1 MCVWLASVCGAHI
14 FRYKRTPR
22 HWHWCWHRH
31 AHNNHTLFCY
41 RHSTADNDDTR
52 YTLMCEN
59 LYRLVKP
66 VSILYTLCAVFLCFS
81 WYTSHNMYL
90 FVCSFAYFFFVH
102 LWTVFNVRQHATFR
116 SSSPY
121 CLLRSLSNIF
131 AFRSN
136 VISRLARASPLA
148 YFFLVRS
155 PLHPF
160 HLFVCAFECCNQCM
174 WRWRWRLNTLCRLPF
189 NGIVCFFFPFSFG
202 VFLS

>member
-90 FVCSFAYFFFVH
+90 FVCSFAYFFLYICELCSMCDSMLLFVLLHPTASCDRFQIFSLFDRTSFLVSPALARWRTSFLFAPHCIHSTYSCVH
-102 LWTVFNVRQHATFR
+102 LSV
-116 SSSPY
+116 
-121 CLLRSLSNIF
+121 
-131 AFRSN
+131 
-136 VISRLARASPLA
+136 VINA
-148 YFFLVRS
+148 
-155 PLHPF
+155 
-160 HLFVCAFECCNQCM
+160 C
-174 WRWRWRLNTLCRLPF
+174 
-189 NGIVCFFFPFSFG
+189 GDDDG
-202 VFLS
+202 G